1 MHQVTHLYLLQAGQL
16 KTPIGGIQTWRE
28 GGLMPNCH
36 KRPIGAHF
44 HLGGAKFSYLGQDL
58 EEALGEPEE
67 TVARMTV
74 WETAAEH
81 LHDVLSG
88 D

>member
-1 MHQVTHLYLLQAGQL
+1 MQNAPLERFISHSPRSRWGSRLLHLAVNRHKGR
-16 KTPIGGIQTWRE
+16 IGSQ
-28 GGLMPNCH
+28 
-36 KRPIGAHF
+36 F

-67 TVARMTV
+67 TIARMTV